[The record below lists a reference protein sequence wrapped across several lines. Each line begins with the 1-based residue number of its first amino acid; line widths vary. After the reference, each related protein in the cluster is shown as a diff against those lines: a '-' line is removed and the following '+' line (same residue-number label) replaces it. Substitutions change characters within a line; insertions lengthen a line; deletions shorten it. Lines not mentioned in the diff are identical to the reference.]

1 MRVEKG
7 AKRELQESLSN
18 KEVEVRNVEKQLEHK
33 TNELKSLSTRFEKQ
47 KVAADSFQEKFNKSD
62 IQLKKATT
70 ILTGANKAIKHKDLM
85 LVEKQKEINKLESVL
100 RKFTEQKDGKTMSIA
115 SITSQVDVLT
125 AVAKTENLPSA
136 NSSKTKDS

>member
-33 TNELKSLSTRFEKQ
+33 SCELKSLTQRFDKQ
-47 KVAADSFQEKFNKSD
+47 KQAADSFQEKYNKSD

-85 LVEKQKEINKLESVL
+85 LAEKQKEISKLEGVL

-115 SITSQVDVLT
+115 QITAQS
-125 AVAKTENLPSA
+125 
-136 NSSKTKDS
+136 

>member
-7 AKRELQESLSN
+7 AKRELQESLNN
-18 KEVEVRNVEKQLEHK
+18 KEIEVRNVEKQLEHK

-47 KVAADSFQEKFNKSD
+47 KQQADSFQEKFNKSD

-100 RKFTEQKDGKTMSIA
+100 RKFTEQKDGKTMSI
-115 SITSQVDVLT
+115 
-125 AVAKTENLPSA
+125 
-136 NSSKTKDS
+136 